1 MLHVQR
7 TLTNKRLLNK
17 KIGNLGESLA
27 AQHYKTRGFSIIGR
41 NYLKKYGE
49 IDLVARG
56 TDNKVHFI
64 EVKSVSYETKYELDY
79 AVTHETWRPEEK
91 VDDWKLHKIR
101 LAVETWLAEHPDE
114 NNWQI
119 DIAAVWI
126 VPREKFARIKII
138 DNIII

>member
-56 TDNKVHFI
+56 TDHKVHFI

-91 VDDWKLHKIR
+91 VDDWKLHKIG
-101 LAVETWLAEHPDE
+101 LAVETWLAEQAYE
-114 NNWQI
+114 GKWQI
-119 DIAAVWI
+119 DIATVRI
-126 VPREKFARIKII
+126 VPREKYARIKII
-138 DNIII
+138 DNVII